1 MAGEDPLWPAA
12 KQPSRFHLCVP
23 FTETG
28 FRTRQHPYG
37 TLVYSPNTAELIVNL
52 MNPDLAEQDYSYSVK
67 VMAQNLPVVSGPSCF
82 SMRMMLLFFSFFDW
96 PAFDCFFGRTF
107 QMNEE
112 ERRHH
117 YMRLEGYKEHTH
129 RVVKD
134 QCSRRGFDIVEFHQP
149 RDAQAYLRDHQFNTV
164 KDRQVR
170 VSIVGCLFVHS
181 FFLDLAFAVYPD
193 FSILQLCLL
202 HPTSRHGRTR
212 LTLEGLQKAF
222 DPIWLYR
229 AFRTYGEIVFTRV
242 ELGEP
247 GESFLRGSCNIPLD
261 FLRESWATVCG
272 NF

>member
-1 MAGEDPLWPAA
+1 MLPCRRLFYVSLAVGLISNFHWLWWWPLPLFGAGAVACPDLFFILGFFAQNFFRTRLCNSALNFRFIFLVNHKMAGEDPLWPAA

-67 VMAQNLPVVSGPSCF
+67 VMAQNLPVVSGHSCF
-82 SMRMMLLFFSFFDW
+82 SMRIMLLFFSFFDW

-170 VSIVGCLFVHS
+170 VSIVGFVTLFMAL
-181 FFLDLAFAVYPD
+181 F
-193 FSILQLCLL
+193 
-202 HPTSRHGRTR
+202 
-212 LTLEGLQKAF
+212 
-222 DPIWLYR
+222 
-229 AFRTYGEIVFTRV
+229 
-242 ELGEP
+242 
-247 GESFLRGSCNIPLD
+247 
-261 FLRESWATVCG
+261 
-272 NF
+272 